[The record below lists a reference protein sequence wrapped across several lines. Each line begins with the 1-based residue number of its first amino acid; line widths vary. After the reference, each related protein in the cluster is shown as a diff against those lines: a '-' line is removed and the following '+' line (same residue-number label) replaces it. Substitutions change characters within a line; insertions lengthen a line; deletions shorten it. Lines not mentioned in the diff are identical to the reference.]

1 MGELVYSD
9 TAKDMMDV
17 YFIYEDEKHIQGTPK
32 SFKGKKL
39 ETIYLPEKNIFVV
52 GLGKKEELKIDYFRR
67 GAATAVK
74 TASTYKISGIHFSI
88 NNLTKENC
96 TALLEGAMLAN
107 YFFDKYKSKD
117 DKFFKIEKFSF
128 PKKANAYSKELNNA
142 ILVCKNVYLTRDLVS
157 DSSDVITPDLLEKL
171 SRRITLKSKA
181 KLKMKVLHE
190 KELKK
195 QGLDLLYGV
204 GKAGTS
210 KPRLIMLEY
219 NGNKGSKDKIMFVGK
234 GITFDS
240 GGLNIKI
247 CNHMLEMRTDMAGA
261 ATVLSIIKSAVELKM
276 KKNIVVLMPCAENL
290 VDSTSQ
296 RPGDIIKSYSGK
308 TVENMNTDAEGRLVL
323 ADAIAYGVKKYN
335 PKLVVEYSTLTGAIV
350 AALGSHCAGMVSTSK
365 EYQDKMFEAGLSTY
379 ERVWPMPLF
388 EEYLEEV
395 KGERADFRSLNKT
408 RKNGAIFGGAF
419 LSKFCEGKPFI
430 HIDVA
435 GTAMLEDP
443 KDYMPKAGSGFG
455 VRLAISF
462 LENL

>member
-9 TAKDMMDV
+9 TAKGAMDV
-17 YFIYEDEKHIQGTPK
+17 HFLYEGEKHVQGTPK
-32 SFKGKKL
+32 SFAGKKL
-39 ETIYLPEKNIFVV
+39 ETIYLSEKNLFIV
-52 GLGKKEELKIDYFRR
+52 GLGKKEELKLDHFRKS
-67 GAATAVK
+67 AARAVK
-74 TASTYKISGIHFSI
+74 TASTYKILGIHFSI
-88 NNLTKENC
+88 NNPTKENC

-107 YFFDKYKSKD
+107 YSFDKYKSKD

-128 PKKANAYSKELNNA
+128 PQKAHAFSKELNNA
-142 ILVCKNVYLTRDLVS
+142 LLVCKNVYLTRDLVS
-157 DSSDVITPDLLEKL
+157 DSSDVVTPDLFEKL
-171 SRRITLKSKA
+171 ARRITSKSKS

-219 NGNKGSKDKIMFVGK
+219 NGNKSAKEKIMFVGK

-240 GGLNIKI
+240 GGLNIKTG
-247 CNHMLEMRTDMAGA
+247 NYMLEMRMDMAGA
-261 ATVLSIIKSAVELKM
+261 ATVLSIIKSAAELRM

-308 TVENMNTDAEGRLVL
+308 TVENMNTDAEGRLIL

-365 EYQDKMFEAGLSTY
+365 EYSDKMFEAGLSTY

-395 KGERADFRSLNKT
+395 KGERSDFKSMGKT
-408 RKNGAIFGGAF
+408 RNNGAIFGGAF
-419 LSKFCEGKPFI
+419 LSKFTENKPFI
-430 HIDVA
+430 HLDVA
-435 GTAMLEDP
+435 GTAMLDEP

-455 VRLAISF
+455 VRLAIRF
-462 LENL
+462 LELL